1 MKTIDERVKDLAL
14 ELNSSE
20 VVARAVLNIAKNGEH
35 FKKLFLNPS
44 KLEREHVKSAL
55 KLEILN
61 GIESGEFTEET
72 EFYFNGKSFTLET
85 LKSNFW

>member
-1 MKTIDERVKDLAL
+1 MKTLHERIQDLAL
-14 ELNSSE
+14 NLNSSE
-20 VVARAVLNIAKNGEH
+20 VVARAVFNIAKNGEH

-61 GIESGEFTEET
+61 GIDSGEFTKET
-72 EFYFNGKSFTLET
+72 EFYLNGKSFTLNT